1 MYNKIDDDKTK
12 NINNLRLWQKKKTYL
27 RLT

>member
-27 RLT
+27 SLT